1 MAGVSGSLDVN
12 QAPQYGDK
20 TALDNVRKGMT
31 YTPMTGNPVPAPG
44 PGRPPTGQPQPQGQ
58 PQGQPQQPQEQ
69 PFVPDEHLSLM
80 DQVAQAYRTKVFWDN
95 VLKNYPSEWSRL
107 YASDASFTYKQ
118 LAEQLRNSTPYF
130 E

>member
-1 MAGVSGSLDVN
+1 MAGVSGTISVN

-20 TALDNVRKGMT
+20 TALDNVRKAMT
-31 YTPMTGNPVPAPG
+31 TTPMTGNPIPAPG
-44 PGRPPTGQPQPQGQ
+44 PGRPATGQQAQPTAAPQP
-58 PQGQPQQPQEQ
+58 PQEEGI
-69 PFVPDEHLSLM
+69 PAEHMSLM

-107 YASDASFTYKQ
+107 YASDASMEYKQ
-118 LAEQLRNSTPYF
+118 LAEQLRTSTPYF